1 MGDREN
7 IKQKKNKRSSMKG
20 VVVEFEGRLSMEVRR
35 HEKLDMVEERN
46 FRKGELLENYMVKM
60 LYR

>member
-1 MGDREN
+1 
-7 IKQKKNKRSSMKG
+7 MKG